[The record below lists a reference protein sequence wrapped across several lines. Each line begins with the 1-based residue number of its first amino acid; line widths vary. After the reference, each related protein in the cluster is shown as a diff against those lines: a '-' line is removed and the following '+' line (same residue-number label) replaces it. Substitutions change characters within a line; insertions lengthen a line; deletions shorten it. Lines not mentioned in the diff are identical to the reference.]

1 MWQIDLA
8 GLALEQCST
17 VRNGMNSEYRM
28 YKYKMRKV
36 EIYNGHVL
44 SSLDLENSHEG
55 GRIWYQNKPEVIHL

>member
-28 YKYKMRKV
+28 YKYQNAQSGN
-36 EIYNGHVL
+36 IYGHVF
-44 SSLDLENSHEG
+44 SSLDLKNSHEG